1 VNSHSKIQDILA
13 CFKAKIRMPDNEAKS
28 QMKMTGSDLKVIK
41 KSACTNKLHRQR
53 TNEKHM
59 FLEMNLEQ
67 IKLLMVQNK
76 NDQEKQQ
83 KA

>member
-1 VNSHSKIQDILA
+1 MHAWISSTDEGTK
-13 CFKAKIRMPDNEAKS
+13 
-28 QMKMTGSDLKVIK
+28 
-41 KSACTNKLHRQR
+41 
-53 TNEKHM
+53 EKNT